1 MVLLKNKKSMQA
13 IIGKQFPK
21 VVIPKIDEAKKSIKI
36 VVFDWRWYPN
46 DPANPVQLFNQA
58 IIRAVRRGVRVEAVA
73 NALDIVETLKENG
86 VQAKKLITPNLV
98 HCKLMI
104 IDDKI
109 VIIGSHNY
117 TQSAFTMNY
126 EVSAMIESESGL
138 DNFIQ
143 YFSNLFNN
151 NG

>member
-1 MVLLKNKKSMQA
+1 MQA
-13 IIGKQFPK
+13 IIGKQFPDK
-21 VVIPKIDEAKKSIKI
+21 VIPLIENAKQSIKI

-73 NALDIVETLKENG
+73 NALDIIEVLKENG
-86 VQAKKLITPNLV
+86 VLAKKLTTPNLV

-109 VIIGSHNY
+109 AIIGSHNY

-151 NG
+151 YG